1 MWELTL
7 YFTADENGSAS
18 AESNMSLPHNVNQSI
33 AIWLYSSIL
42 STYQKRIVK
51 TSISTSTQE
60 KGTAELVT
68 LTSGGS
74 SPSLILSYINKLYK
88 YCVK

>member
-7 YFTADENGSAS
+7 YFTADENGSPS

-60 KGTAELVT
+60 KGTACRASHTDKWWKQSEV
-68 LTSGGS
+68 
-74 SPSLILSYINKLYK
+74 NHQLY
-88 YCVK
+88 